1 MVKTRKQIEVE
12 EKEVIR
18 RERCAC
24 GHSDFIFISII
35 FWSGEKHFNRF
46 STRELVSTV
55 RLPAEAEAFVT
66 STIAAGK
73 KRRTLSNAQV
83 NFYTLASSCLNQF

>member
-1 MVKTRKQIEVE
+1 MDILILFLYPLFFGLVK
-12 EKEVIR
+12 
-18 RERCAC
+18 
-24 GHSDFIFISII
+24 SI
-35 FWSGEKHFNRF
+35 